1 MVIKRFFQVFFLL
14 PIMFFLSACAINP
27 ATGQQQFT
35 ALMSPQQEVQ
45 IGAQEHEKIVK
56 EYGLYQDQKIQSYVQ
71 SVGQKVVK
79 GTERPDVLYRFFV
92 LDSPVVNAFAL
103 PGGYIYTTRGL
114 LALANSESEMAAVLA
129 HEAGHITGRHAAE
142 RYSRG
147 VVTSLGAV
155 ILSSA
160 VGSSGVTRALG
171 VGSDLYMKSY
181 SRGQESQADSLG
193 LRYLS
198 RAGYHPSGMSGFLQS
213 MSGHAALDAM
223 IAGERAGGGGR
234 FFSTHPDTQER
245 VSASIAE
252 GVNYPQQGIVNRNE
266 YLRILEGLVY
276 GDSAAQGFSRGE
288 NFYHPKIGF
297 TFSVPAGYRLM
308 NQPSQV
314 IAVAKGGGI
323 AIFDLVPNRQNLSPE
338 AFLREA
344 WMRGEPVSG
353 LENIEINGMRGTTAE
368 FQGSVNG
375 KAMTI
380 RLMAIEWG
388 NGQMARFQIGI
399 PEQATD
405 ADIQALKRMTYSF
418 RKLGET
424 EKHALRPY
432 RIALVT
438 ASAGDRVES
447 LARRMVYRDHQE
459 ERFRVLNGLGD
470 AEPIKAGQIY
480 KIVVE

>member
-1 MVIKRFFQVFFLL
+1 MMIKRFFQIFFLL
-14 PIMFFLSACAINP
+14 PIMFFLSACAVNP
-27 ATGQQQFT
+27 ATGEQQFT

-45 IGAQEHEKIVK
+45 IGAQEHKKIVK
-56 EYGLYQDQKIQSYVQ
+56 QYGLYQDQKIQSYVQ

-92 LDSPVVNAFAL
+92 LDSPIVNAFAL

-114 LALANSESEMAAVLA
+114 LALANSENEMAAVLA
-129 HEAGHITGRHAAE
+129 HETGHITGRHAAE

-147 VVTSLGAV
+147 VVTSLGAA

-213 MSGHAALDAM
+213 MSGSAALDAR
-223 IAGERAGGGGR
+223 IAGEQGGGGS

-245 VSASIAE
+245 VAASIAE
-252 GVNYPQQGIVNRNE
+252 GMIYPQQGIVNRNE
-266 YLRILEGLVY
+266 YLRMLDGLVY
-276 GDSAAQGFSRGE
+276 GDSAAQGFVRGQ

-297 TFSVPAGYRLM
+297 MFSVPAGYRLI

-323 AIFDLVPNRQNLSPE
+323 AIFDFVPNRQNLSPE
-338 AFLREA
+338 AFLREV

-353 LENIEINGMRGTTAE
+353 LENIEINGLRGTTAG
-368 FQGSVNG
+368 FRGSVNG
-375 KAMTI
+375 RAMMI
-380 RLMAIEWG
+380 RLVAIEWDG
-388 NGQMARFQIGI
+388 GQIARFQIGI
-399 PEQATD
+399 PEHATD
-405 ADIQALKRMTYSF
+405 ADVQALKRMTYSF
-418 RKLGET
+418 RRLGEA
-424 EKHALRPY
+424 EKGSLRPY
-432 RIALVT
+432 RISIVT
-438 ASAGDRVES
+438 AGSSDSVAS
-447 LARRMVYRDHQE
+447 LARRMIYRDYQE
-459 ERFRVLNGLGD
+459 ERFRVLNGLD
-470 AEPIKAGQIY
+470 DHELVKAGQVY